1 MKRRTI
7 VIYVL
12 LFAATL
18 FLTAYSGAVPKEKPP
33 LQLELVLPKHRFEA
47 GEPIECKAVLT
58 YTGDEDEIE
67 LYLRNP
73 SMIFVVD
80 GGEYMNEDQYGWTAI
95 RDVLPATPA
104 LTRILEKGVSVEYPF
119 EKQQDGYYQYTIAAD
134 GEEKT
139 IIERT
144 IDEEEKAFWEHY
156 RSSSELTLEPGR
168 YKIIARLGYSLE
180 YVTAHGPFEEI
191 VVSETI
197 IVK

>member
-12 LFAATL
+12 LFAAAL
-18 FLTAYSGAVPKEKPP
+18 FLTAYSGSVPKEKPP
-33 LQLELVLPKHRFEA
+33 LQLELVLPKKQFEA

-58 YTGDEDEIE
+58 YVGEEDEIKV
-67 LYLRNP
+67 YLRNP

-80 GGEYMNEDQYGWTAI
+80 GGEYMRENQYGWAVHDI
-95 RDVLPATPA
+95 LNNPA
-104 LTRILEKGVSVEYPF
+104 LIRVLKKGESVEYPF
-119 EKQQDGYYQYTIAAD
+119 EKQQYGYYRYTIVAD
-134 GEEKT
+134 GEEKAL
-139 IIERT
+139 IERT
-144 IDEEEKAFWEHY
+144 IDEEEEAFWEHY

-168 YKIIARLGYSLE
+168 YRIIARYGYSLE

-191 VVSETI
+191 VVSEAI